1 MGKHTDA
8 VKSFD
13 EFRAPWE
20 TADGS
25 EAEIDKPKLK
35 RYIYGLVT
43 DKAKAQDARDEGA
56 EALTQAQA
64 DLETAKQEAANA
76 NGPEAQKK
84 IDALQ
89 AKVDKLQGEADARK
103 AADEHE
109 ALRKDV
115 IGDLD
120 PKYAKYVVGED
131 REALEKS
138 LEEVKADFNITD
150 GDGDDDDDDDEPKVR
165 TTPRTKQV
173 RNPADP
179 QAGKGADQEYDF
191 DKIADGIVGG
201 GPFG

>member
-8 VKSFD
+8 LKSFD

-35 RYIYGLVT
+35 RFIFNLIG
-43 DKAKAQDARDEGA
+43 DKAKAQDARDEAA
-56 EALTQAQA
+56 ESLTQAEA
-64 DLETAKQEAANA
+64 DLEAAKKEAASA
-76 NGPEAQKK
+76 NGEEAQKK

-109 ALRKDV
+109 ALRKEV

-120 PKYAKYVVGED
+120 PKYAKYVTGED

-138 LEEVKADFNITD
+138 LEAVKTDFGLSNEPNED
-150 GDGDDDDDDDEPKVR
+150 NEGDEDDVLR
-165 TTPRTKQV
+165 TRPRTRLQ
-173 RNPADP
+173 NGADP
-179 QAGKGADQEYDF
+179 QGSRGGELEYDPE
-191 DKIADGIVGG
+191 KVADEILGV